1 MFPTFVLQQPL
12 HRLAR
17 ALSCALLLVGISA
30 LAVPTAAACENPATL
45 TFSLVP
51 TEDTA
56 AELQLYQPLIQHLST
71 ITGKDIDFY
80 SPTSY
85 ASVMEAIASG
95 WVDIA
100 VLGPAS
106 YTLAKAQNDDIV
118 VFATYTRHAGHMQEE
133 GPGYRANLISRADSG
148 IETIEQSRGT
158 TLGLVD
164 PASTSG
170 HLLPMVAFAGET
182 GEGLED
188 FYERIVYTGGHD
200 LSALAVLEGRVDV
213 AFVATHRFD
222 NVVDRGDIT
231 LDDVNIL
238 WRSAVV
244 PQDPFVFRTTLCED
258 LRESI
263 VEAFLTA
270 HEVPGLAPYFEAINS
285 PRFVPMQDSDYDL
298 IRQLQSAAD

>member
-1 MFPTFVLQQPL
+1 M
-12 HRLAR
+12 
-17 ALSCALLLVGISA
+17 
-30 LAVPTAAACENPATL
+30 
-45 TFSLVP
+45 
-51 TEDTA
+51 
-56 AELQLYQPLIQHLST
+56 
-71 ITGKDIDFY
+71 
-80 SPTSY
+80 
-85 ASVMEAIASG
+85 
-95 WVDIA
+95 
-100 VLGPAS
+100 
-106 YTLAKAQNDDIV
+106 V
-118 VFATYTRHAGHMQEE
+118 VFATYSRHAGHMQEE

-148 IETIEQSRGT
+148 IVTIEDSRGA

-182 GEGLED
+182 GEDLED
-188 FYERIVYTGGHD
+188 FYGRIVYTGGHD

-222 NVVDRGDIT
+222 NVVERGDIT

-263 VEAFLTA
+263 AEAFLTA
-270 HEVPGLAPYFEAINS
+270 HEVPEVAPYFEAINS
-285 PRFVPMQDSDYDL
+285 PRFVAMQDSDYDL
-298 IRQLQSAAD
+298 IRQLQAAAD

>member
-1 MFPTFVLQQPL
+1 MAYRKTSAVIV
-12 HRLAR
+12 
-17 ALSCALLLVGISA
+17 LLLSGVFAASA
-30 LAVPTAAACENPATL
+30 VAECENPETL
-45 TFSLVP
+45 TFSMIP

-56 AELQLYQPLIQHLST
+56 AELQLYQPLIRHLSAV
-71 ITGKDIDFY
+71 TGKDIDFY

-106 YTLAKAQNDDIV
+106 YTLAKAQNDDMV
-118 VFATYTRHAGHMQEE
+118 VFATYSRHAGHMQEE

-148 IETIEQSRGT
+148 IETIKDSRDA

-182 GEGLED
+182 GEDLED
-188 FYERIVYTGGHD
+188 FYGRIVYTGGHD

-222 NVVDRGDIT
+222 NVVERGDIT

-263 VEAFLTA
+263 AEAFLTA
-270 HEVPGLAPYFEAINS
+270 HEIAEVAPYFEAINS

-298 IRQLQSAAD
+298 IRQLQAAAD

>member
-1 MFPTFVLQQPL
+1 MT
-12 HRLAR
+12 HRKTSA
-17 ALSCALLLVGISA
+17 ALALLLTGA
-30 LAVPTAAACENPATL
+30 LAAPAAAECENPDTL

-56 AELQLYQPLIQHLST
+56 AELQLYQPLIRHLSAV
-71 ITGKDIDFY
+71 TGKPINFY

-85 ASVMEAIASG
+85 ASVMEAVASG

-106 YTLAKAQNDDIV
+106 YTLARAQNDDV
-118 VFATYTRHAGHMQEE
+118 MVFATYTRHAGHMQEE

-148 IETIEQSRGT
+148 IETIEESRGA

-182 GEGLED
+182 GEDLED
-188 FYERIVYTGGHD
+188 FYSRIVYTGGHD

-231 LDDVNIL
+231 LEDVNIL

-244 PQDPFVFRTTLCED
+244 PQDPFVYRLGLCED

-263 VEAFLTA
+263 ASAFLTA
-270 HEVPGLAPYFEAINS
+270 HEVPEIAAYFQAINS
-285 PRFVPMQDSDYDL
+285 PRFVPMEDGDYDL
-298 IRQLQSAAD
+298 IRQLQAAAD

>member
-1 MFPTFVLQQPL
+1 MAYRKSCV
-12 HRLAR
+12 
-17 ALSCALLLVGISA
+17 ALALLLAGLFTASA
-30 LAVPTAAACENPATL
+30 SAECENPDTL
-45 TFSLVP
+45 TFSMIP

-56 AELQLYQPLIQHLST
+56 AELQLYQPLIRHLSAV
-71 ITGKDIDFY
+71 TGKDIDFY

-106 YTLAKAQNDDIV
+106 YTLAKALNDDMV
-118 VFATYTRHAGHMQEE
+118 VFATYSRHAGHMQEE

-148 IETIEQSRGT
+148 IETIEDSRGA

-182 GEGLED
+182 GEDLEE
-188 FYERIVYTGGHD
+188 FYSRIVYTGGHD

-222 NVVDRGDIT
+222 NVVERGDIT

-258 LRESI
+258 LRENI
-263 VEAFLTA
+263 ADAFLSA
-270 HEVPGLAPYFEAINS
+270 HEVPEVAGYFEAINS
-285 PRFVPMQDSDYDL
+285 PRFVAMQDSDYDL
-298 IRQLQSAAD
+298 IRQLQAASD

>member
-1 MFPTFVLQQPL
+1 MT
-12 HRLAR
+12 HRKTAT
-17 ALSCALLLVGISA
+17 AIALLLTGA
-30 LAVPTAAACENPATL
+30 LAAPAAAECENPDTL
-45 TFSLVP
+45 TFSMIP

-56 AELQLYQPLIQHLST
+56 AELQLYQPLIRHLSAV
-71 ITGKDIDFY
+71 TGKDIDFY

-85 ASVMEAIASG
+85 ASVVEAIASG

-106 YTLAKAQNDDIV
+106 YTLAKALNDDMV
-118 VFATYTRHAGHMQEE
+118 VFATYSRHAGHMQEE

-148 IETIEQSRGT
+148 IVTIEDSRGA

-182 GEGLED
+182 GEDLED
-188 FYERIVYTGGHD
+188 FYGRIVYTGGHD

-222 NVVDRGDIT
+222 NVVERGDIT

-258 LRESI
+258 LRDDI

-270 HEVPGLAPYFEAINS
+270 HEVPEVAPYFEAINA

-298 IRQLQSAAD
+298 IRQLQAAAD

>member
-1 MFPTFVLQQPL
+1 MAHSKT
-12 HRLAR
+12 AT
-17 ALSCALLLVGISA
+17 AIALLLTGA
-30 LAVPTAAACENPATL
+30 LAAPAAAECENPETL
-45 TFSLVP
+45 TFSMIP

-56 AELQLYQPLIQHLST
+56 AELQLYQPLIRHLSAM
-71 ITGKDIDFY
+71 TGKDIDFY

-106 YTLAKAQNDDIV
+106 YTLAKAQNDDMV
-118 VFATYTRHAGHMQEE
+118 VFATYSRHAGHMQEE

-148 IETIEQSRGT
+148 IVTIEDSRGA

-182 GEGLED
+182 GEDLED
-188 FYERIVYTGGHD
+188 FYGRIVYTGGHD

-244 PQDPFVFRTTLCED
+244 PQDPFVFRTTLCDD

-263 VEAFLTA
+263 AQAFLTA
-270 HEVPGLAPYFEAINS
+270 NEVPEVAPYFEAINS
-285 PRFVPMQDSDYDL
+285 PRFVAMQDSDYDL
-298 IRQLQSAAD
+298 IRQLQAAAD

>member
-1 MFPTFVLQQPL
+1 MSQNTTIQKGI
-12 HRLAR
+12 
-17 ALSCALLLVGISA
+17 LSVALLGLTLS
-30 LAVPTAAACENPATL
+30 LAVNVYAECEDPSTL

-56 AELQLYQPLIQHLST
+56 AELRLYQPLIRHLSAA
-71 ITGKDIDFY
+71 TGKDIDFY

-106 YTLAKAQNDDIV
+106 YTLAKAHNDDME
-118 VFATYTRHAGHMQEE
+118 VFATYSRYAGHMQEQ
-133 GPGYRANLISRADSG
+133 GPGYRANLIARADSG
-148 IETIEQSRGT
+148 ITTVEESRGK
-158 TLGLVD
+158 TLALVD

-170 HLLPMVAFAGET
+170 HLLPNVAFANET
-182 GEGLED
+182 GEALDD
-188 FYERIVYTGGHD
+188 FYGRIVYSGGHD
-200 LSALAVLEGRVDV
+200 LSTIAVKEGRVDV

-231 LDDVNIL
+231 LDEVTVL

-244 PQDPFVFRTTLCED
+244 PQDPFVFRTVLCED
-258 LRESI
+258 LRERI
-263 VEAFLTA
+263 VDAFLGA
-270 HEVPGLAPYFEAINS
+270 HELPELADYFRAINS

-298 IRQLQSAAD
+298 IRLLQAAAD

>member
-1 MFPTFVLQQPL
+1 MLQQWMTPRQIL
-12 HRLAR
+12 NATLLGV
-17 ALSCALLLVGISA
+17 ALSV
-30 LAVPTAAACENPATL
+30 TASVQAACEDPNTL

-56 AELQLYQPLIQHLST
+56 AELRLYQPLIRHLST
-71 ITGKDIDFY
+71 MTGKAIDFY

-106 YTLAKAQNDDIV
+106 YTLAKAQNDDMV

-133 GPGYRANLISRADSG
+133 GPGYRANLIARAGSG
-148 IETIEQSRGT
+148 ITTIEESRGK
-158 TLGLVD
+158 TLALVD

-170 HLLPMVAFAGET
+170 HLLPNVAFANET
-182 GEGLED
+182 GEALED
-188 FYERIVYTGGHD
+188 FYGRIVYSGGHD
-200 LSALAVLEGRVDV
+200 LSTIAVKEGRVDV

-231 LDDVNIL
+231 LDEVTVL

-244 PQDPFVFRTTLCED
+244 PQDPFVFRTALCEE
-258 LRESI
+258 LRERI
-263 VEAFLTA
+263 VDAFLSA
-270 HEVPGLAPYFEAINS
+270 HEVPELADYFRAINS

-298 IRQLQSAAD
+298 VRLLQAAAD

>member
-1 MFPTFVLQQPL
+1 MT
-12 HRLAR
+12 HRKTSA
-17 ALSCALLLVGISA
+17 AIVLLLTGA
-30 LAVPTAAACENPATL
+30 LAAPAMADCENPETL
-45 TFSLVP
+45 TFSMIP

-56 AELQLYQPLIQHLST
+56 AELQLYQPLIRHLT
-71 ITGKDIDFY
+71 AVTGRPVDFY

-85 ASVMEAIASG
+85 ASVMEAVASG

-106 YTLAKAQNDDIV
+106 YTLAKAQNDDMV

-133 GPGYRANLISRADSG
+133 GPGFRSNLISRADSG
-148 IETIEQSRGT
+148 IETIEQSRGA

-170 HLLPMVAFAGET
+170 HLLPMVAFAGEM
-182 GEGLED
+182 GEELED
-188 FYERIVYTGGHD
+188 FFGRIVYTGGHD
-200 LSALAVLEGRVDV
+200 LSALAVLEGRIDV

-244 PQDPFVFRTTLCED
+244 PQDPFVFRTALCED

-263 VEAFLTA
+263 AQAFLTA
-270 HEVPGLAPYFEAINS
+270 HEVPEVTPYFEAINS
-285 PRFVPMQDSDYDL
+285 PRFVPMQDSDFDL
-298 IRQLQSAAD
+298 IRQLQAAAD

>member
-1 MFPTFVLQQPL
+1 MT
-12 HRLAR
+12 HCKICA
-17 ALSCALLLVGISA
+17 AIALLLTGA
-30 LAVPTAAACENPATL
+30 LAAPAAAECENPATL

-56 AELQLYQPLIQHLST
+56 AELQLYQPLIRHLAAV
-71 ITGKDIDFY
+71 TGKEIDFY

-106 YTLAKAQNDDIV
+106 YTLAKAQNDDMV
-118 VFATYTRHAGHMQEE
+118 VFATYTRHSGHMQEE
-133 GPGYRANLISRADSG
+133 GPGYRANLIARADSG
-148 IETIEQSRGT
+148 IETIADSRGA

-170 HLLPMVAFAGET
+170 HLLPNVAFTDET
-182 GEGLED
+182 GESLDD
-188 FYERIVYTGGHD
+188 FYGRIVYTGGHD
-200 LSALAVLEGRVDV
+200 LSAIAVKEGRVDV

-222 NVVDRGDIT
+222 NVVERGDIT
-231 LDDVNIL
+231 LDEVNIL

-244 PQDPFVFRTTLCED
+244 PQDPFVFRTTLCEE
-258 LRESI
+258 LRDSI
-263 VEAFLTA
+263 SEAFLTA
-270 HEVPGLAPYFEAINS
+270 HEVPEVASYFEAINS

-298 IRQLQSAAD
+298 IRQLQAASD

>member
-1 MFPTFVLQQPL
+1 MS
-12 HRLAR
+12 HRNTSA
-17 ALSCALLLVGISA
+17 AIVLLLTGA
-30 LAVPTAAACENPATL
+30 LAAPVDAACENPDTL

-56 AELQLYQPLIQHLST
+56 AELQLYQPLIRHLT
-71 ITGKDIDFY
+71 AVTGKPINFY

-85 ASVMEAIASG
+85 ASVMEAVASG

-106 YTLAKAQNDDIV
+106 YTLAKALNDDMV

-133 GPGYRANLISRADSG
+133 GPGYRANLISRAGSG
-148 IETIEQSRGT
+148 IETIEDSRGT

-170 HLLPMVAFAGET
+170 HLLPNVAFAAET
-182 GEGLED
+182 GEALDD
-188 FYERIVYTGGHD
+188 FYGRIVYTGGHD
-200 LSALAVLEGRVDV
+200 LSALAVKEGRVDV

-222 NVVDRGDIT
+222 NVVERGEIT

-244 PQDPFVFRTTLCED
+244 PQDPFVFRTALCED
-258 LRESI
+258 LRAQI

-270 HEVPGLAPYFEAINS
+270 HEVEEVQPYFAAINS
-285 PRFVPMQDSDYDL
+285 PRFVPMEDSDYDL
-298 IRQLQSAAD
+298 IRQLQAAAN

>member
-1 MFPTFVLQQPL
+1 MAYRKTS
-12 HRLAR
+12 AII
-17 ALSCALLLVGISA
+17 ALLFSGMF
-30 LAVPTAAACENPATL
+30 AASVAAECKNPDTL
-45 TFSLVP
+45 TFSMIP

-56 AELQLYQPLIQHLST
+56 AELRIYQPLIRHLREV
-71 ITGKDIDFY
+71 TGKEIDFY

-106 YTLAKAQNDDIV
+106 YTLAKNLNDDMV
-118 VFATYTRHAGHMQEE
+118 VFATYSRHAGHMQEE

-148 IETIEQSRGT
+148 IETIEDSRGT

-170 HLLPMVAFAGET
+170 HLLPMVAFSGET
-182 GEGLED
+182 GEDLED
-188 FYERIVYTGGHD
+188 FYDRIVYTGGHD

-222 NVVDRGDIT
+222 NVVERGDIT

-244 PQDPFVFRTTLCED
+244 PQDPFVFSTKLCED
-258 LRESI
+258 LRNNI
-263 VEAFLTA
+263 ADAFLTA
-270 HEVPGLAPYFEAINS
+270 HEIPDVAGYFEAINS

-298 IRQLQSAAD
+298 IRQLQAASD

>member
-1 MFPTFVLQQPL
+1 MAHSKT
-12 HRLAR
+12 AT
-17 ALSCALLLVGISA
+17 AIALLLSGA
-30 LAVPTAAACENPATL
+30 LVAPAAAECENPDTL
-45 TFSLVP
+45 TFSMIP

-56 AELQLYQPLIQHLST
+56 AELQLYQPLIRHLSAM
-71 ITGKDIDFY
+71 TGKAVDFY

-85 ASVMEAIASG
+85 ASVVEAIASG

-106 YTLAKAQNDDIV
+106 YTLAKALNDDMV
-118 VFATYTRHAGHMQEE
+118 VFATYSRHAGHMQEE

-148 IETIEQSRGT
+148 IVTIEESRGA

-182 GEGLED
+182 GEDLED
-188 FYERIVYTGGHD
+188 FYGRIVYTGGHD

-222 NVVDRGDIT
+222 NVVERGDIT

-270 HEVPGLAPYFEAINS
+270 HEVPEVAPYFEAINA

-298 IRQLQSAAD
+298 IRQLQAAAD